1 MILRHNPSFKAWRWQ
16 QQLASFKR
24 CWPKKQPLFVHIF
37 HKEPLI
43 AVGLLAFFGPGPVR
57 WWLKITQSQPGWYN
71 GFESCQ
77 EVSRVWWL
85 RSLHEWAA
93 RRNDGWG
100 FVGSKVGEP
109 FGWGKQNNKQL
120 TMKHKVVEYDFLGN
134 LFKMKSGSMRWTGV
148 NEVNMDVQ
156 SWISWIDCIML
167 HQKQSYFGR
176 LRAKWDAFT
185 ERQKRAYQ
193 EFFRGIGQ
201 V

>member
-1 MILRHNPSFKAWRWQ
+1 MALNPAKKFPEFDGYAVFMNE
-16 QQLASFKR
+16 QLEGTMDEDSLDPR
-24 CWPKKQPLFVHIF
+24 LGNPL
-37 HKEPLI
+37 
-43 AVGLLAFFGPGPVR
+43 VG
-57 WWLKITQSQPGWYN
+57 
-71 GFESCQ
+71 
-77 EVSRVWWL
+77 
-85 RSLHEWAA
+85 
-93 RRNDGWG
+93 
-100 FVGSKVGEP
+100 
-109 FGWGKQNNKQL
+109 GKQNNKQL